1 MLVAAIVLASLL
13 PIGASPAP
21 ASDKE
26 APASDKGAGS
36 PEIRFSFEH
45 AQLDPAAY
53 TLVIHED
60 GSGHYRST
68 PGPSSGPGI
77 DGYGSAPVERDITVH
92 DPLLATLF
100 QTARSHRFFAM
111 DCEATDTRVAF
122 TGKKTVAYAGSDGSG
137 QCSYNYSHDKELN
150 QLADDLMAVA
160 FTLYE
165 GNRLAIE
172 HTHSRLSLDSEL
184 ASLQDAVK
192 DHRALEIEN
201 IAPTLEGIASDT
213 AVMNR
218 ARNRARALLGVETS
232 KP

>member
-1 MLVAAIVLASLL
+1 MMLVTALVFASLL
-13 PIGASPAP
+13 PGGASPAP

-26 APASDKGAGS
+26 AGS

-45 AQLDPAAY
+45 PQLDPAAY
-53 TLVIHED
+53 TLVIHGD

-77 DGYGSAPVERDITVH
+77 DGYGSAPSERDLTVR
-92 DPLLATLF
+92 DPLLASLF

-111 DCEATDTRVAF
+111 DCEATDLRIAF
-122 TGKKTVAYAGSDGSG
+122 TGKKTVAYTGSDGSG

-150 QLADDLMAVA
+150 QLADDLMAIA

-172 HTHSRLSLDSEL
+172 HTHSRLSLDAEL
-184 ASLQDAVK
+184 AGLQDAVK
-192 DHRALEIEN
+192 ERRALEIEN

>member
-1 MLVAAIVLASLL
+1 MMLVTAIVIASLL
-13 PIGASPAP
+13 PSGASRAP

-26 APASDKGAGS
+26 VGS

-77 DGYGSAPVERDITVH
+77 DGYGSAPSERDVTVR
-92 DPLLATLF
+92 DPLLTILF

-122 TGKKTVAYAGSDGSG
+122 TGKKTVAYTGSDGSG
-137 QCSYNYSHDKELN
+137 QCSFNYSHDKELN
-150 QLADDLMAVA
+150 QLAEDLMAVA

-172 HTHSRLSLDSEL
+172 HTHSRLGLDSEL
-184 ASLQDAVK
+184 EGLQDAVK

-201 IAPTLEGIASDT
+201 IAPVLDAIASDP

-218 ARNRARALLGVETS
+218 ARNRARALLSGETS
-232 KP
+232 KR

>member
-1 MLVAAIVLASLL
+1 MIFAVTIAFVLLQAVPS
-13 PIGASPAP
+13 SPTAT
-21 ASDKE
+21 
-26 APASDKGAGS
+26 GS
-36 PEIRFSFEH
+36 AEIRFSFEH
-45 AQLDPAAY
+45 PQLDPSAY

-68 PGPSSGPGI
+68 PGTSAGRGI
-77 DGYGSAPVERDITVH
+77 DGYGSLPTERDITVR

-100 QTARSHRFFAM
+100 QTARSHHLFAM
-111 DCEATDTRVAF
+111 ECEETDSKVAF
-122 TGKKTVAYAGSDGSG
+122 TGKKTAAYTGSDGSG
-137 QCSYNYSHDKELN
+137 SCTYNYSHDKELN

-172 HTHSRLSLDSEL
+172 HQHSRLALDSEL
-184 ASLQDAVK
+184 ENLQAAFK

-201 IAPTLEGIASDT
+201 IAPVLQSIADDE

-218 ARNRARALLGVETS
+218 ARNRARSLLSTEAA
-232 KP
+232 KR

>member
-1 MLVAAIVLASLL
+1 MFAAAIALALL
-13 PIGASPAP
+13 QAASP
-21 ASDKE
+21 S
-26 APASDKGAGS
+26 SVTAGS

-45 AQLDPAAY
+45 PQLDPSAY

-68 PGPSSGPGI
+68 PGTSSGPGI
-77 DGYGSAPVERDITVH
+77 DGYGSLPTERDITVR

-100 QTARSHRFFAM
+100 QTARSHHFFAM
-111 DCEATDTRVAF
+111 ECEATDTKVAF

-137 QCSYNYSHDKELN
+137 QCIFNYSHDKELN

-160 FTLYE
+160 FTLHE

-172 HTHSRLSLDSEL
+172 HLHSRLALDSEL
-184 ASLQDAVK
+184 ENLQAAVK

-201 IAPTLEGIASDT
+201 IAPVLQSIADDE

-218 ARNRARALLGVETS
+218 ARNRARSLLSTEAA
-232 KP
+232 KR